1 MLMLYVI
8 LLHIATAIGF
18 YFLWDPMFLPLIII
32 GNILFSGIGGEI
44 FYHRYVSHS
53 SFTCSTP
60 TKWFMIILSLFS
72 GQGGPLG
79 WGMHH
84 RHHHWHSDTD
94 KDPHMPKEH
103 PIRMWFC
110 PDNVRGEWL
119 EPEGCWDMINDP
131 LLQFLQKWY
140 WYFHFTLVALAL
152 FIDVKFAFY
161 LIIVPNLL
169 AIHQQGSINLLG
181 HGYGYRNFDTPDN
194 STNSRLLSLFTYG
207 DNLQNNHHAKP
218 WSYTS
223 AVKDNEFDLA
233 AWIIKTFLA
242 KTVIGLDAK
251 CK

>member
-32 GNILFSGIGGEI
+32 GNIMFSGIGGEI
-44 FYHRYVSHS
+44 FYHRYVSHT
-53 SFTCSTP
+53 SFTCSAP
-60 TKWFMIILSLFS
+60 IKWFMIAMSMFS

-140 WYFHFTLVALAL
+140 WYFHFALVVLAL

-233 AWIIKTFLA
+233 ALIIKTFLA